1 MKTDAHH
8 QQKTCE
14 LCKRQVNRT
23 TRHHL
28 IPRTVHKN
36 KWFRKNFEK
45 SQMHETV
52 DLCKDCH
59 RQIHKFIPEKEM
71 GRAYNTIEKL
81 QAHEEVANFLQWLVK
96 RSRQ

>member
-1 MKTDAHH
+1 MKTEN
-8 QQKTCE
+8 QKHYEHCE
-14 LCKRQVNRT
+14 LCERIVSQT

-45 SQMHETV
+45 EQMHETV

-71 GRAYNTIEKL
+71 GRYYHTLEKL
-81 QAHEEVANFLQWLVK
+81 RKHEQVANFLEWLLK
-96 RSRQ
+96 KSRV